1 MSEYLYSYL
10 DDLLRLQSEAA
21 DRHNHMGVL
30 GAVRENFVVQILS
43 ERVDEIKI
51 HTGEVTCK
59 AGDLG
64 QHDIIIRQI
73 GTVNTELGG
82 QIRLSATDCAGIIE
96 IKSNAK
102 GSEITA
108 FDKKSALVKS
118 DNPEA
123 VCGMVCYK
131 LNCRKDTILKR
142 FGFFYDEDIEGFVI
156 GNPTSPTYNNLDFI
170 LCLDEEL
177 ETKGDNEYGK
187 SFFLKKGQGYELFI
201 QPPYM
206 KYFLMEVNSLARV
219 G

>member
-1 MSEYLYSYL
+1 MSDYLFSYL

-21 DRHNHMGVL
+21 ERHNHMGVL

-51 HTGEVTCK
+51 HTGEVTC
-59 AGDLG
+59 ATGDLG
-64 QHDIIIRQI
+64 QHDIIIRQR

-82 QIRLSATDCAGIIE
+82 QTRLSATDCAGLIE

-102 GSEITA
+102 GTEITT
-108 FDKKSALVKS
+108 FDAKATLVKA
-118 DNPEA
+118 DNPNA

-131 LNCRKDTILKR
+131 LNCRKDTILNR
-142 FGFFYDEDIEGFVI
+142 IGFFYDKDIDGFI
-156 GNPTSPTYNNLDFI
+156 KGEPLSPAYSNLDFI

-177 ETKGDNEYGK
+177 ETKGASEYKK
-187 SFFLKKGQGYELFI
+187 SFFLKKGEEYELFI

-206 KYFLMEVNSLARV
+206 KYFLNEVNSLANT